1 MLIYITGYVQF
12 SVFSCGHHQMT
23 LQTAIAMKEL
33 GHEVRIVNI
42 LDNGT
47 KWYED
52 CPDLAND
59 FTVLQKREARGAD
72 LLIDVIGCLTGKE
85 RSNMAA
91 HSVLFVRCPPTF
103 NEIERTTYG
112 SPALKRNY
120 DGINEIWTYD
130 IFGPNDYEA
139 LQLLGRCPIRT
150 LPFFWSPKIIDSF
163 TKSASIP
170 PWFVA
175 ANQFPDAGIKLHIA
189 ETNQS
194 VRSSCTLPLVMAREF
209 DKQNP
214 KILSEIIVSNASQLL
229 ERPFFKDNVFAHID
243 TEVKPELVGRSRCCD
258 WIRKPLPLILSHVR
272 FTPIRF
278 LHLDVAWMGIPIVH
292 NAPLLRDL
300 GEELSEFYYDGNSI
314 SGAVACMKK
323 CYDKIRAR
331 DYFTERCLLRT
342 RYLIVHGLTVMRDG
356 CKEKWNDATATIMG
370 ATFKTDELAAIPIP
384 DVLLQKPMSSVA
396 AMPVAMAT
404 STINSSSN
412 SNSNSN
418 NNKTFRM
425 QFVGMWDQFQPDYNF
440 FTLLMQSYFGSSER
454 VVGCGPEYVG
464 DDINVRILGPFGSP
478 SPVRGG
484 IPVVFTTGEN
494 IPPISAELCER
505 DNIKLQLGFA
515 PRNDVTYK
523 RLPLWMMSI
532 NWFDA
537 DNDRL
542 VNPKVM
548 PLAACTSRHSK
559 SVKDRSKFCAFIVSN
574 PNNPVRNNAF
584 EIINS
589 KVGYVDSAGRYRNNC
604 GNAIFA
610 GLGGG
615 GGELAKV
622 KFLED
627 YRYNITYENGYGE
640 GYVTEKLFHAKV
652 AGCIPIYWGDS
663 KAAAVDF
670 DAGGFIDATN
680 MSEEQ
685 LVARLKWLESA
696 EGMEERERIAA
707 TPLFNGNKAASIRSY
722 LMDVAKSIS
731 EVALRVDIKPVEKTI
746 SRQYYGRNY

>member
-1 MLIYITGYVQF
+1 MLIFITGYVQF

-23 LQTAIAMKEL
+23 LQTAIALKEL
-33 GHEVRIVNI
+33 GHTVRIVNI
-42 LDNGT
+42 LDNGS

-52 CPDLAND
+52 CADLSEEYP
-59 FTVLQKREARGAD
+59 VIQKRDASGAD
-72 LLIDVIGCLTGKE
+72 LLIDVIGCLSGKE
-85 RSNMAA
+85 RAAMATR
-91 HSVLFVRCPPTF
+91 SVLFVRCPPTI

-112 SPALKRNY
+112 SPSLKRNY
-120 DGINEIWTYD
+120 DGISEIWTYD
-130 IFGPNDYEA
+130 MYASSDYEI

-150 LPFFWSPKIIDSF
+150 LPFFWSPKIIESF
-163 TKSASIP
+163 IKSASIP

-175 ANQFPDAGIKLHIA
+175 AQQYPDASIKLHIA

-209 DKQNP
+209 DKTWP
-214 KILSEIIVSNASQLL
+214 KVLGEIVVSNASQLL
-229 ERPFFKDNVFAHID
+229 ERPFFKDNIFAHID

-278 LHLDVAWMGIPIVH
+278 LHLDAAWLGIPIVH

-314 SGAVACMKK
+314 SGAVAAMKN
-323 CYDKIRAR
+323 CYDKIRSR
-331 DYFTERCLLRT
+331 DYFSERRLLRT
-342 RYLIVHGLTVMRDG
+342 RYLITHGLTVMREG

-370 ATFKTDELAAIPIP
+370 ATFKTMELPSIPIP
-384 DVLLQKPMSSVA
+384 DALLQKPMTVSTTVVPSTNSSV
-396 AMPVAMAT
+396 PNSDK
-404 STINSSSN
+404 STG
-412 SNSNSN
+412 
-418 NNKTFRM
+418 TVFRM
-425 QFVGMWDQFQPDYNF
+425 QFVGMWDQFQNDYNF
-440 FTLLMQSYFGSSER
+440 FTLLMQAYYNREG
-454 VVGCGPEYVG
+454 VNIKVIGCGPEYTG
-464 DDINVRILGPFGSP
+464 SDISVRILGPFGCSL
-478 SPVRGG
+478 PVRGG

-515 PRNDVTYK
+515 PRNDSTYK

-532 NWFDA
+532 DWFGA
-537 DNDRL
+537 DNNRL

-548 PLAACTSRHSK
+548 PLQSCIKGHLK
-559 SVKDRSKFCAFIVSN
+559 SVAKRSKFCAFIVSN
-574 PNNPVRNNAF
+574 PNNQVRNRAF
-584 EIINS
+584 DAINS
-589 KVGYVDSAGRYRNNC
+589 RVGHVDSAGRYRNNC
-604 GNAIFA
+604 GDAIFA

-615 GGELAKV
+615 GGEVAKV

-663 KAAAVDF
+663 KAAAEDF
-670 DAGGFIDATN
+670 DAGGYIDATGL
-680 MSEEQ
+680 SEDQ
-685 LVARLKWLESA
+685 LVDRMRWLESP
-696 EGMEERERIAA
+696 EGYEERERIGS
-707 TPLFNGNKAASIRSY
+707 TPLFTESKAAIIREY
-722 LMDVAKSIS
+722 LFDIAKAIS
-731 EVALRVDIKPVEKTI
+731 DIKPVEKTTI
-746 SRQYYGRNY
+746 SKQYYGRNY

>member
-12 SVFSCGHHQMT
+12 SVFSCGLNQMT

-33 GHEVRIVNI
+33 GHEVRIVNL

-47 KWYED
+47 KWFED
-52 CPDLAND
+52 CSDLAD
-59 FTVLQKREARGAD
+59 EFPVLQKREARGAE
-72 LLIDVIGCLTGKE
+72 LLIDAIGCLTGKE
-85 RSNMAA
+85 RATMAA
-91 HSVLFVRCPPTF
+91 HNVLFIRCPPTF

-120 DGINEIWTYD
+120 DGINEIWTFD
-130 IFGPNDYEA
+130 IFGQSDYEA
-139 LQLLGRCPIRT
+139 LQILGRCPVRT

-163 TKSASIP
+163 TKSAAIP
-170 PWFVA
+170 PWFIA
-175 ANQFPDAGIKLHIA
+175 ANQFPDASIKLHIA

-209 DKQNP
+209 DKQFP
-214 KILSEIIVSNASQLL
+214 KVLSEIIVSNSSQLL
-229 ERPFFKDNVFAHID
+229 ERPFFKNNIFAHID

-258 WIRKPLPLILSHVR
+258 WIRKPLPMILSHVR

-278 LHLDVAWMGIPIVH
+278 LHLDVAWLGIPIVH

-314 SGAVACMKK
+314 SGAVDGMMK

-331 DYFTERCLLRT
+331 DYFTERRLMRT
-342 RYLIVHGLTVMRDG
+342 RYLITHGLTIMRDG

-384 DVLLQKPMSSVA
+384 DVLLQKPMSSAVA
-396 AMPVAMAT
+396 AA
-404 STINSSSN
+404 SSISSSGSSSN
-412 SNSNSN
+412 S
-418 NNKTFRM
+418 KIFRM
-425 QFVGMWDQFQPDYNF
+425 QFIGMWDQFRPDYNF
-440 FTLLMQSYFGSSER
+440 FTLLMQSYFGASTT
-454 VVGCGPEYVG
+454 VVGCGPEYTG
-464 DDINVRILGPFGSP
+464 EDINIRILGPFGCT
-478 SPVRGG
+478 SPVRSG

-494 IPPISAELCER
+494 IPPIPAELCQR

-515 PRNDVTYK
+515 PRNDSTYK

-537 DNDRL
+537 DNERL

-548 PLAACTSRHSK
+548 PLSSCIRRHSK
-559 SVKDRSKFCAFIVSN
+559 GAKDRSKFCAFIVSN
-574 PNNPVRNNAF
+574 PNNSVRNQAF
-584 EIINS
+584 EMIHS
-589 KVGYVDSAGRYRNNC
+589 KVGHVDSAGRYRNNC
-604 GNAIFA
+604 GDAIFA

-663 KAAAVDF
+663 KAAAEDF

-680 MSEEQ
+680 MTEEQ
-685 LVARLKWLESA
+685 LIARLKWLESA

-707 TPLFNGNKAASIRSY
+707 TPLFDEGKAASIRKY
-722 LMDVAKSIS
+722 LMEVAKSIDS
-731 EVALRVDIKPVEKTI
+731 VSLRLDIKPVEKTI